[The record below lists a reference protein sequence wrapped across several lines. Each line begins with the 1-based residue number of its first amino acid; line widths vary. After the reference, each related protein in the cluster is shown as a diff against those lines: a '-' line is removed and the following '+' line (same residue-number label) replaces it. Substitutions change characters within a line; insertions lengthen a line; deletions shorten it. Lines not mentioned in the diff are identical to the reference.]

1 VLSNEGRSLVLAAAL
16 VTIVLNPLL
25 FAAAERL
32 IAWVSRYPTLLD
44 RVERQ
49 TAPRVLTTAMFEAPL
64 TRHAILIGYG
74 RVGRTIGEAFQRV
87 GMPFIA
93 IESDRR
99 VVEAMRSLDV
109 HAVYGDATRTGILE
123 HAHPE
128 TARLLVVA
136 TPDPY
141 QSRHIIERARVRN
154 PQIEIIVRTH
164 GEEEQQL
171 FEQLGVS
178 KALMGERELAFGMA
192 YHSLRAAG
200 CDDDRADDV
209 ITALRGGGRMPT
221 QEFASIMPPAA
232 APSGRERVG

>member
-1 VLSNEGRSLVLAAAL
+1 
-16 VTIVLNPLL
+16 
-25 FAAAERL
+25 
-32 IAWVSRYPTLLD
+32 
-44 RVERQ
+44 
-49 TAPRVLTTAMFEAPL
+49 
-64 TRHAILIGYG
+64 
-74 RVGRTIGEAFQRV
+74 
-87 GMPFIA
+87 
-93 IESDRR
+93 
-99 VVEAMRSLDV
+99 
-109 HAVYGDATRTGILE
+109 
-123 HAHPE
+123 
-128 TARLLVVA
+128 
-136 TPDPY
+136 
-141 QSRHIIERARVRN
+141 VRN